1 MDDCCEKKDAET
13 GGESCCDSSSRKF
26 DWLLWGSLLTVLT
39 AYIGHLFFHHQLQG
53 TPFVEPFI
61 HGSFQLMNKIW
72 WGLIA
77 GIIAVSIIARIP
89 RDLVIAALGQ
99 SGGLSGILR
108 ATAAGLAFDLCNH
121 GILMVG
127 MQLYRRGASL
137 GQTMAFLI
145 ASPWNSLST
154 TLVLIALIGLKWTIV
169 IVILSGLIA
178 IISGLIFERL
188 VSAKWLPEN
197 PNSQSLPED
206 FHFWHEARASWN
218 AFQFSFKGLKDMLR
232 NGFSESR
239 MILRWI
245 FFGVVLASLIRALIP
260 SDEAFASWFGPTV
273 SGLLLTLVAATVIEV
288 CSEGSSPIAADLV
301 TRGGAPGNGFAFL
314 MSGAATDYTEIM
326 VLRETTSSWKIA
338 LSLPLVT
345 VPQVVVIGF
354 LLNLLR

>member
-1 MDDCCEKKDAET
+1 MDNCCEKKDVET
-13 GGESCCDSSSRKF
+13 EAESCCDSSSRKF

-89 RDLVIAALGQ
+89 RDLVIAALGK
-99 SGGLSGILR
+99 SGGLKGILR

-154 TLVLIALIGLKWTIV
+154 TLVLIALLGFKWTIV

-188 VSAKWLPEN
+188 VSTKWLPEN
-197 PNSQSLPED
+197 PNSRTLPEG
-206 FHFWHEARASWN
+206 FQFWRESKASWN
-218 AFQFSFKGLKDMLR
+218 AFKFSFKGLNDMLR

-260 SDEAFASWFGPTV
+260 NDEAFASWFGPTV
-273 SGLLLTLVAATVIEV
+273 SGLFLTLVAATIIEV

>member
-1 MDDCCEKKDAET
+1 MDDCCRKQDPEKEID
-13 GGESCCDSSSRKF
+13 SCCDSPNRKF
-26 DWLLWGSLLTVLT
+26 DWLLWGSIATVAAAYLAHLL
-39 AYIGHLFFHHQLQG
+39 FHDRLQG
-53 TPFVEPFI
+53 IPFVEPFV
-61 HGSFQLMNKIW
+61 HGSFQLLNKMW
-72 WGLIA
+72 WGLLA
-77 GIIAVSIIARIP
+77 GIIAVSVVARIP
-89 RDLVIAALGQ
+89 RNLVIGALGK
-99 SGGLSGILR
+99 SGGLDGILR

-154 TLVLIALIGLKWTIV
+154 TLVLVALIGLKWTVAI
-169 IVILSGLIA
+169 ILLSGLVA

-197 PNSQSLPED
+197 PNTRDLPKD
-206 FHFWHEARASWN
+206 FHFWQETKASWQTSRFN
-218 AFQFSFKGLKDMLR
+218 FRNLADMLR
-232 NGFSESR
+232 EGLSESR

-245 FFGVVLASLIRALIP
+245 FFGVVLASLVRALIP
-260 SDEAFASWFGPTV
+260 SDEVFANWFGPTV
-273 SGLLLTLVAATVIEV
+273 SGLLLTLVAATIIEV
-288 CSEGSSPIAADLV
+288 CSEGSSPIAAELV

-326 VLRETTSSWKIA
+326 VLRETTKSWKVS

-345 VPQVVVIGF
+345 VPQVVLIGF
-354 LLNLLR
+354 LLNQFG

>member
-1 MDDCCEKKDAET
+1 MNNCCERNDSKPEAEK
-13 GGESCCDSSSRKF
+13 CCETSSRNL
-26 DWLLWGSLLTVLT
+26 DWLLWGSLLTVLA
-39 AYIGHLFFHHQLQG
+39 AYIGHLFFYYELQG
-53 TPFVEPFI
+53 VPFVEPFV

-77 GIIAVSIIARIP
+77 GIIAVSVIARIP
-89 RDLVIAALGQ
+89 RGLVIAALGK
-99 SGGLSGILR
+99 SGGLRGVLR

-127 MQLYRRGASL
+127 VQLYRCGASL

-154 TLVLIALIGLKWTIV
+154 TIVLIALIGFKWTIV

-188 VSAKWLPEN
+188 VSTKWLPAN
-197 PNSQSLPED
+197 PNSRSLPED
-206 FHFWHEARASWN
+206 FQFWGESKASWK
-218 AFQFSFKGLKDMLR
+218 AFKFSFKGLSDMLR

-245 FFGVVLASLIRALIP
+245 FFGVVLASSIRALIP
-260 SDEAFASWFGPTV
+260 NEEAFASWFGPTV
-273 SGLLLTLVAATVIEV
+273 SGLLLTILAATIIEV

-301 TRGGAPGNGFAFL
+301 TRGGAPGNAFAFL

-338 LSLPLVT
+338 LSLSLVT
-345 VPQVVVIGF
+345 VPQVVVIGL

>member
-1 MDDCCEKKDAET
+1 MNNCCERNDSEPEAET
-13 GGESCCDSSSRKF
+13 CCETSSRNL
-26 DWLLWGSLLTVLT
+26 DWLLWGSLLTVLA
-39 AYIGHLFFHHQLQG
+39 AYIGHLFFYNELRG
-53 TPFVEPFI
+53 APFVEPFV

-77 GIIAVSIIARIP
+77 GIIAVSVIARIP
-89 RDLVIAALGQ
+89 RGLIIAALGK
-99 SGGLSGILR
+99 SGGLRGILR

-127 MQLYRRGASL
+127 VQLYRRGASL

-154 TLVLIALIGLKWTIV
+154 TIVLIALIGFKWTIV

-178 IISGLIFERL
+178 IVSGLIFERL
-188 VSAKWLPEN
+188 VSTKWLPAN
-197 PNSQSLPED
+197 PNSRSLPEG
-206 FHFWHEARASWN
+206 FLFWRESKASWK
-218 AFQFSFKGLKDMLR
+218 AFKFSFKGFNDMLR

-245 FFGVVLASLIRALIP
+245 FFGVVLASSIRALIP
-260 SDEAFASWFGPTV
+260 SDEAFASWFGPTI
-273 SGLLLTLVAATVIEV
+273 SGLLLTILAATIIEV

-301 TRGGAPGNGFAFL
+301 NRGGAPGNAFAFL

-338 LSLPLVT
+338 LSLSLVT
-345 VPQVVVIGF
+345 VPQVVVIGL